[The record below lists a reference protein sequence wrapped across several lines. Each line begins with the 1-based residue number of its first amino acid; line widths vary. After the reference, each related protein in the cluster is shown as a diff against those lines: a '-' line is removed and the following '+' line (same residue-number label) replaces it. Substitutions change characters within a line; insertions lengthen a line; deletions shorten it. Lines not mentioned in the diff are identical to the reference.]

1 MKLYFN
7 YSTLVIIFNVLAAAY
22 SLDCWECGPLTSASQ
37 EKCLTSTKI
46 LGTKKRCTNTQP
58 ACSTISSE
66 MANGTTIFERSCKR
80 LIDYLDGQ
88 IGKTFSGSF
97 CYEKKISTYTR
108 KLGKECIC
116 VENLCNSDVDR
127 NETADVMLDLLKK
140 IDSNVY
146 SLKNNSS
153 PSSMLK
159 KPLYFIQCMILF
171 LSIHILTFTSAHP
184 YSNL

>member
-1 MKLYFN
+1 
-7 YSTLVIIFNVLAAAY
+7 
-22 SLDCWECGPLTSASQ
+22 
-37 EKCLTSTKI
+37 
-46 LGTKKRCTNTQP
+46 
-58 ACSTISSE
+58 

-80 LIDYLDGQ
+80 LINYLDGQ

-97 CYEKKISTYTR
+97 CYEKKLTTYTR

-116 VENLCNSDVDR
+116 VKNLCNSDVDR
-127 NETADVMLDLLKK
+127 NETEDVILNLLKK

-159 KPLYFIQCMILF
+159 KPLYFIECIILF
-171 LSIHILTFTSAHP
+171 LSIHILTLSSAHL
-184 YSNL
+184 YSNVSLTH

>member
-1 MKLYFN
+1 
-7 YSTLVIIFNVLAAAY
+7 
-22 SLDCWECGPLTSASQ
+22 
-37 EKCLTSTKI
+37 
-46 LGTKKRCTNTQP
+46 
-58 ACSTISSE
+58 

-116 VENLCNSDVDR
+116 VKNLCNSDVDR
-127 NETADVMLDLLKK
+127 NETEDVILHLLKK

-146 SLKNNSS
+146 SLKNISS

-159 KPLYFIQCMILF
+159 PKAPPSALHKQLRQKPRQRSSGESEQRNVKLGVKLVKLRDSNNGKRC
-171 LSIHILTFTSAHP
+171 TGHP
-184 YSNL
+184 AINTGRDGRTGGGGHS